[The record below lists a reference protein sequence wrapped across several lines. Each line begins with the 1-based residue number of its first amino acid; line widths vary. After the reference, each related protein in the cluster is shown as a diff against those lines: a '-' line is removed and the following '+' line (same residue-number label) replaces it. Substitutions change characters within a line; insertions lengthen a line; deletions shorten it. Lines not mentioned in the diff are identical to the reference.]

1 LSTKL
6 RRSDFAAATLLVFLT
21 GALYWQTLRQGH
33 DWGGD
38 FSVYI
43 MHARNIAEGRPYLE
57 SSYVV
62 TPESAVH
69 HPPTYPPVFP
79 LLLAPFYAWYGL
91 NYVVLKSVV
100 QVCFALSLGFYYLI
114 GRIRGGRIWESAVA
128 AGAFG
133 LSGLVLSL
141 KESVISEGTY
151 ALLSGAA
158 LYAALVIYEK
168 GWDRSRP
175 VTAGLLLASLFLLS
189 YGTRAAGLALLAG
202 FWIQEALR
210 IRRVRRFAVTV
221 SSVFVAGTLLS
232 AATVYDFR
240 SYGNQFASDWAE
252 YWRNIVY
259 YLRAPASLWSGSPEW
274 LRYPLAAGG
283 LLLAGTEMIR
293 RSLKAPSLVEWY
305 SWVSIG
311 MVLVYTA
318 GRSPRYLAGFLPLF
332 VIYMMEGARYWSRRF
347 ESLERSRF
355 AAVLA
360 AALVTGMVFNLSAL
374 ERGPI
379 REGVEQPTFLALCQ
393 FLKSNMT
400 EDDVVVSWNPRVL
413 ALYTQRRSAEY
424 PRTVSRE
431 AFARGLARVGAT
443 HLLFYKH
450 HEEDMFWLRPFLEN
464 DAAKTRVV
472 YENPDFRVYLL
483 R

>member
-1 LSTKL
+1 MWTKL
-6 RRSDFAAATLLVFLT
+6 SRNDLAAVTLLVVLT
-21 GALYWQTLRQGH
+21 GALYRMTLRQGH

-62 TPESAVH
+62 TPDSAVH

-100 QVCFALSLGFYYLI
+100 QACFALSLAFYYLL
-114 GRIRGGRIWESAVA
+114 GRMRGGRVWESAVVA
-128 AGAFG
+128 AAFG

-151 ALLSGAA
+151 ALFSSASLCAA
-158 LYAALVIYEK
+158 LLIYAK

-175 VTAGLLLASLFLLS
+175 VAAGLLLASLFLLS
-189 YGTRAAGLALLAG
+189 YGTRAAGLALPAG
-202 FWIQEALR
+202 FWIYEALS
-210 IRRVRRFAVTV
+210 IRRVRLFAVTV
-221 SSVFVAGTLLS
+221 SGVFLAGTFLS

-252 YWRNIVY
+252 YWRNAVY
-259 YLRAPASLWSGSPEW
+259 YLRSPASLWSGAPEW

-283 LLLAGTEMIR
+283 LLLAGTEMLR
-293 RSLKAPSLVEWY
+293 RSLKGPSIVEWY
-305 SWVSIG
+305 SWVSIA

-332 VIYMMEGARYWSRRF
+332 VLYMMEGARYWSERLGVLKRLRF
-347 ESLERSRF
+347 PI
-355 AAVLA
+355 VLA
-360 AALVTGMVFNLSAL
+360 AALVGGAAFNLAAL

-379 REGVEQPTFLALCQ
+379 REGVEQPTFAALCR
-393 FLKSNMT
+393 FLKSDMT
-400 EDDVVVSWNPRVL
+400 EKDVVVSWNPRVL
-413 ALYTQRRSAEY
+413 ALYTGRRSAEY
-424 PRTVSRE
+424 PKTSFRE
-431 AFARGLARVGAT
+431 EFSRGLERVGAT
-443 HLLFYKH
+443 HLVFYKH
-450 HEEDMFWLRPFLEN
+450 YAEDMFWLRPFFEN
-464 DAAKTRVV
+464 DTGAARVV
-472 YENPDFRVYLL
+472 YENPDFRVYRL